1 MYFIGLLDAG
11 IILGRFGTPVIIYRA
26 VITYELAS
34 MRVTKKLEKPEVV
47 KKTSVVDL
55 EKKVAVI
62 KPEIST
68 IEDIPRSRPAC
79 LV

>member
-1 MYFIGLLDAG
+1 
-11 IILGRFGTPVIIYRA
+11 
-26 VITYELAS
+26 

-47 KKTSVVDL
+47 KKTSTVDL
-55 EKKVAVI
+55 EEKGAVI

-68 IEDIPRSRPAC
+68 IEDIPRSRPAY